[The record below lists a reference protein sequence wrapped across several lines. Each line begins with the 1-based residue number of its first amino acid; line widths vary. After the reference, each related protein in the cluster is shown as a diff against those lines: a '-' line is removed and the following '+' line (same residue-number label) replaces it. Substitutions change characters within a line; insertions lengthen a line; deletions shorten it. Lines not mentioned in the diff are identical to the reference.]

1 MADKKKLLFYSI
13 LSSGH
18 LNVCASLAKVL
29 LDNHPDIEIWFIAD
43 QQWAQRLGRIDSRF
57 KFGIVELNE
66 NFELKMASIVQK
78 LEACLHMKPV
88 DKLVHTWKMFIEDGS
103 FYQVNFRSFSRKPLP
118 TYLLI
123 CL

>member
-1 MADKKKLLFYSI
+1 MSEKKKLVFYSI

-29 LDNHPDIEIWFIAD
+29 LDNHPDFEVWFIVD

-57 KFGIVELNE
+57 QFGIVELNE

-78 LEACLHMKPV
+78 LEASLHMKPV
-88 DKLVHTWKMFIEDGS
+88 DKLVHTWKMFIEDNS
-103 FYQVNFRSFSRKPLP
+103 FYEVSL
-118 TYLLI
+118 
-123 CL
+123 